1 MTEDTKFMRDSVR
14 SAIEAHL
21 AATGGGFVQSFVYA
35 AEAVDADGQSVMFLG
50 GPTEQ
55 DTVRS
60 LGLTEYLSKW
70 FDVEARELIARST
83 GSCSCDECDE
93 DDE

>member
-1 MTEDTKFMRDSVR
+1 MTDETRFMRDAIQ

-21 AATGGGFVQSFVYA
+21 AGTGGGFVHSFVYA
-35 AEAVDADGQSVMFLG
+35 AECTDGEGRPVMYLG
-50 GPTEQ
+50 GPLEQ

-60 LGLTEYLSKW
+60 LGLTTYLAKW
-70 FDVEARELIARST
+70 FDTEARELIASSK
-83 GSCSCDECDE
+83 GCDGCSECG